1 MKKMVIVA
9 DSSFVI
15 ETIRLALRSAAG
27 LQVIGKVD
35 GRACVRRPIGAAQPD
50 IVLVDEMQ
58 GAENA
63 LERIRECREEA
74 PDSVIMLLTMRM
86 EDEWVAQAIAA
97 GSDACLSKSAHLP
110 SLGTLIREIVN
121 RNIVTALP
129 ASLVEGPVALLGHD
143 PLTARERE
151 ILGLVADGLTNA
163 RIGRE
168 LWVTEQTVKFHLS
181 NIYRKLGVSNRTEAS
196 RYAYTHGLLRQA
208 TPPRVVS
215 PTAGDGRATRRPAAS
230 GWTRAA

>member
-27 LQVIGKVD
+27 LNVIGKVD
-35 GRACVRRPIGAAQPD
+35 GRATVRRPIADSQPD

-58 GAENA
+58 SSEHA
-63 LERIRECREEA
+63 LARIRECREEA
-74 PDSVIMLLTMRM
+74 PSSVILLLTMRM
-86 EDEWVAQAIAA
+86 EDEWVAEGIAA
-97 GSDACLSKSAHLP
+97 GADACLSKSAHLP
-110 SLGTLIREIVN
+110 SLGTLIREIVA

-129 ASLVEGPVALLGHD
+129 VSLTEGK
-143 PLTARERE
+143 LTNGAGDDLTPRERE

-181 NIYRKLGVSNRTEAS
+181 NTYRKLGVANRTEAS
-196 RYAYTHGLLRQA
+196 RYAYMHNLVAHSERI
-208 TPPRVVS
+208 
-215 PTAGDGRATRRPAAS
+215 AA
-230 GWTRAA
+230 